1 MSNPRMRA
9 GDVAWSLLF
18 MMIFLPLMVGSLIA
32 LFTLGGSTVANP
44 TSWEAKLLGLAGIMV
59 AIPLSWL
66 LSLFLFGLLT
76 RSFLTMDSHR
86 RWQLQLE
93 NGSQRVSPVITSL
106 GNLALKIVR
115 PKHTGSR

>member
-18 MMIFLPLMVGSLIA
+18 IVIFLPLMVGSLVA
-32 LFTLGGSTVANP
+32 LFTFGGSTVANP
-44 TSWEAKLLGLAGIMV
+44 ASWEGKLLGLAGIMV

-66 LSLFLFGLLT
+66 LSLFVFGLLT
-76 RSFLTMDSHR
+76 RRFLTMESHR

-93 NGSQRVSPVITSL
+93 NGSQRVSPLIASVGIF
-106 GNLALKIVR
+106 ALKIVR
-115 PKHTGSR
+115 PRHTGSP